1 MTTKLHCRTC
11 GKPRMMKVGF
21 LIEKPKDLPSDPEAT
36 PVKEGEQEFAF
47 VAVRVKALLENIN
60 NKQIPKAY
68 LGQCYTC
75 RNTTFYELRENKHSG
90 NTKRSLVVVG

>member
-1 MTTKLHCRTC
+1 MTKLHCNHC
-11 GKPRMMKVGF
+11 GKTRTMKIGF

-36 PVKEGEQEFAF
+36 PVKEGEVEMVF
-47 VAVRVKALLENIN
+47 VGVRVKALLKNIN

-90 NTKRSLVVVG
+90 KTERSLVVVG